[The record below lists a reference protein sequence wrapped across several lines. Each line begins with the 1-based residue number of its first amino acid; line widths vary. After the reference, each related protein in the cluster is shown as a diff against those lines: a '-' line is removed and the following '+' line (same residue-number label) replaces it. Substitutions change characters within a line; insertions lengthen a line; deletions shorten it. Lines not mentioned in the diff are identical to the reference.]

1 VIPSN
6 HRKETQYLFY
16 DMTFNGKVYNS
27 IIQRFGNMYGNG
39 EYAQSCLL
47 VSNKAQHM
55 PCMPKP
61 IMSHQRNRYV
71 VHRNSSGLLCLRQT
85 RVSPHD
91 HVVSADVEGST
102 NGIASTGNL
111 SSSSGSSARGKQG
124 TSSNSLSS
132 VLPAGDNCTVTSLDT
147 SCASLVTGQ
156 RSFGLSSS
164 PAPGVAMGVP
174 RVGKDRGF

>member
-1 VIPSN
+1 MRQPIQGERECARGSKCECMFIDPKCPFICVEFLTMQELSDRPDDNQLCVICSRCVCVCVLLVCQCMIPSN
-6 HRKETQYLFY
+6 RRKETQYLFY

-27 IIQRFGNMYGNG
+27 VIQRFGNMYGNG

-85 RVSPHD
+85 RYALFTPDSC
-91 HVVSADVEGST
+91 ST
-102 NGIASTGNL
+102 
-111 SSSSGSSARGKQG
+111 
-124 TSSNSLSS
+124 
-132 VLPAGDNCTVTSLDT
+132 C
-147 SCASLVTGQ
+147 
-156 RSFGLSSS
+156 
-164 PAPGVAMGVP
+164 
-174 RVGKDRGF
+174 